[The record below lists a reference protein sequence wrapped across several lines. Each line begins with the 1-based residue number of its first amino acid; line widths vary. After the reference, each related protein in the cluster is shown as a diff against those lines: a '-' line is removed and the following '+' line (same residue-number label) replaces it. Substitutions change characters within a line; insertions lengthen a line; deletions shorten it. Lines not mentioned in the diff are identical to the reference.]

1 MSYAIVGGL
10 ALILNLIINREVF
23 QRGTEIHDKPQGG
36 GRANVRYRYF
46 VIAANC
52 FFLMDFI
59 WGFLYENRHIR
70 GISPFLY
77 IDCFL
82 FFLCMYITMLEWIRY
97 IVAYINKDRFRSKAL
112 LCATWIMFFLGIVYL
127 VVNLYDPLIFYF
139 DADNNYIAGS
149 GRHIVF
155 LMQIALYLVTSSYM
169 IYIAHKS
176 VGNEKT
182 RYAAVGATCVAMEAF
197 ILFQIFEPNQPFYA
211 MGLIIGICV
220 AHSFIELGEQK
231 EKKLYDDIA
240 RGLADD
246 YAAMYYIDINTG
258 EFLEYIT
265 SQEYM
270 DMNIPVFGQ
279 DFYAETLANIEQYV
293 YPDDQELARSYYSKR
308 AMLANLEG
316 RKSYSYKY
324 HLMVDGQPRMYLFT
338 LKRSK
343 DGRNFVLYEK
353 DIDADIKA
361 EAERKEFE
369 KKQLRALHT
378 ERELARRDELT
389 GVRNQTA
396 YHELEKSIQ
405 ENIDNGL
412 DYLTFA
418 LVVCDAN
425 NLKQINDTEGHVAG
439 DEYIKSCAKLLCN
452 IFDHSPVFRV
462 GGDEFVVFLRSDDFI
477 NREKL
482 MKELRDCILENV
494 RTGSRPILA
503 SGMAEFEP
511 ENDCLVSDIF
521 DRADKEMYENK
532 QELKALK

>member
-1 MSYAIVGGL
+1 
-10 ALILNLIINREVF
+10 
-23 QRGTEIHDKPQGG
+23 
-36 GRANVRYRYF
+36 
-46 VIAANC
+46 
-52 FFLMDFI
+52 
-59 WGFLYENRHIR
+59 
-70 GISPFLY
+70 
-77 IDCFL
+77 
-82 FFLCMYITMLEWIRY
+82 
-97 IVAYINKDRFRSKAL
+97 
-112 LCATWIMFFLGIVYL
+112 
-127 VVNLYDPLIFYF
+127 
-139 DADNNYIAGS
+139 
-149 GRHIVF
+149 
-155 LMQIALYLVTSSYM
+155 
-169 IYIAHKS
+169 
-176 VGNEKT
+176 
-182 RYAAVGATCVAMEAF
+182 
-197 ILFQIFEPNQPFYA
+197 
-211 MGLIIGICV
+211 MGLIIGISV

-246 YAAMYYIDINTG
+246 YAAMYYIDIETG

-265 SQEYM
+265 SQEYKE
-270 DMNIPVFGQ
+270 MNIPIIGK
-279 DFYAETLANIEQYV
+279 DFYGETLANIEQYV
-293 YPDDQELARSYYSKR
+293 YPDDQELARSYYTKET
-308 AMLANLEG
+308 MLANLEG

-324 HLMVDGQPRMYLFT
+324 HLMVDGQPRMFLFT
-338 LKRSK
+338 LKHSK

-462 GGDEFVVFLRSDDFI
+462 GGDEFVVFLRSDDFT

-482 MKELRDCILENV
+482 MKELRDCVLENV

>member
-23 QRGTEIHDKPQGG
+23 QRVIEIHDKPQGG
-36 GRANVRYRYF
+36 RHANVRYRYF

-52 FFLMDFI
+52 FFLVDFI
-59 WGFLYENRHIR
+59 WGILYENRQKPWVY
-70 GISPFLY
+70 PFLY

-82 FFLCMYITMLEWIRY
+82 YFLCMYITMLEWIRY
-97 IVAYINKDRFRSKAL
+97 IVAYINKDRFRSRAL
-112 LCATWIMFFLGIVYL
+112 LYATWLLFILAIIYL
-127 VVNLYDPLIFYF
+127 CINLFDPLIFYF
-139 DADNNYIAGS
+139 DTENNFIVGS
-149 GRHIVF
+149 GRYIAY
-155 LMQIALYLVTSSYM
+155 LMQIVLYFVTSTYM
-169 IYIAHKS
+169 IYIACKS
-176 VGNEKT
+176 VGDEKI
-182 RYAAVGATCVAMEAF
+182 RYTAVGASCLSMEAF
-197 ILFQIFEPNQPFYA
+197 IIFQIFEPNQPFYA

-246 YAAMYYIDINTG
+246 YAAMYYIDIETG

-279 DFYAETLANIEQYV
+279 DFYAETLANIDQYV
-293 YPDDQELARSYYSKR
+293 YPDDQELARSYYNKE

-324 HLMVDGQPRMYLFT
+324 HLLVDGQPRMFLFT

-389 GVRNQTA
+389 GVRNKTA
-396 YHELEKSIQ
+396 YHELEKSVQ

-412 DYLTFA
+412 NYLTFA

-439 DEYIKSCAKLLCN
+439 DEYIKSCAKLLCE

-482 MKELRDCILENV
+482 MKELRERVRENV

-503 SGMAEFEP
+503 SGMADFEP

-532 QELKALK
+532 QELKGMK

>member
-46 VIAANC
+46 VIASNC
-52 FFLMDFI
+52 FFLVDFI
-59 WGFLYENRHIR
+59 WGILYENRQIHEIY
-70 GISPFLY
+70 PLLY

-82 FFLCMYITMLEWIRY
+82 CFLCMYITMLEWIRY
-97 IVAYINKDRFRSKAL
+97 IVAYINKDRFSSRAL
-112 LCATWIMFFLGIVYL
+112 LHATWLLFILAIIYL
-127 VVNLYDPLIFYF
+127 FINLFDPLIFYF
-139 DADNNYIAGS
+139 DAENNYIVGS
-149 GRHIVF
+149 GRYLAF
-155 LMQIALYLVTSSYM
+155 LMQIVLYFVTSTYM
-169 IYIAHKS
+169 IYIACKS
-176 VGNEKT
+176 VGTEKIRCT
-182 RYAAVGATCVAMEAF
+182 AVGASCLSMEAF
-197 ILFQIFEPNQPFYA
+197 IILQMLEPSQPFYS
-211 MGLIIGICV
+211 MSLIIGISV
-220 AHSFIELGEQK
+220 AHSFIEMGEQK

-246 YAAMYYIDINTG
+246 YAAMYYIDIGTG

-279 DFYAETLANIEQYV
+279 NFYAETLANIEQYV
-293 YPDDQELARSYYSKR
+293 YPDDQELARSYYSKE

-324 HLMVDGQPRMYLFT
+324 HLMIDGQPKMFLFT

-343 DGRNFVLYEK
+343 DGRSFVLYEK

-396 YHELEKSIQ
+396 YHELEKSVQ

-439 DEYIKSCAKLLCN
+439 DEYIKSSAKLLCD

-462 GGDEFVVFLRSDDFI
+462 GGDEFVVFLRSDDFT
-477 NREKL
+477 NRVEL
-482 MKELRDCILENV
+482 MKELRNRVLENV
-494 RTGSRPILA
+494 KTGSRPILA

>member
-23 QRGTEIHDKPQGG
+23 QRVTEIHDKPQDRR
-36 GRANVRYRYF
+36 RASVRYRYF

-52 FFLMDFI
+52 FFLVDFI
-59 WGFLYENRHIR
+59 WGILYENRHIR

-82 FFLCMYITMLEWIRY
+82 YFLCMYITMLEWIRY
-97 IVAYINKDRFRSKAL
+97 IVAYINKDRFRSRAL
-112 LCATWIMFFLGIVYL
+112 LYATWLLFILAIIYL
-127 VVNLYDPLIFYF
+127 CINLFDPLIFYF
-139 DADNNYIAGS
+139 DAENIFIVGS
-149 GRHIVF
+149 GRYIAY
-155 LMQIALYLVTSSYM
+155 LMQIALYLVTSGYM

-176 VGNEKT
+176 VGNERI
-182 RYAAVGATCVAMEAF
+182 RYTAVGATCVAMEAF
-197 ILFQIFEPNQPFYA
+197 IIFQIFEPNQPFYA
-211 MGLIIGICV
+211 MGLIIGIGV
-220 AHSFIELGEQK
+220 AHSFIEMGEQK

-246 YAAMYYIDINTG
+246 YAAMYYIDIETG

-270 DMNIPVFGQ
+270 DMNIPVFGH
-279 DFYAETLANIEQYV
+279 DFCGETLANIEQFV
-293 YPDDQELARSYYSKR
+293 YPDDQNMARSYYSKE

-324 HLMVDGQPRMYLFT
+324 RLMVDGQPRMFLFT

-389 GVRNQTA
+389 GVRNKTA
-396 YHELEKSIQ
+396 YHELEQSVQ

-439 DEYIKSCAKLLCN
+439 DEYIKSCAKLLCD
-452 IFDHSPVFRV
+452 IFVHSPVFRV

-482 MKELRDCILENV
+482 MKELRERVRENV

-503 SGMAEFEP
+503 SGMADFEP

-521 DRADKEMYENK
+521 NRADKEMYENK
-532 QELKALK
+532 QELKGMK

>member
-1 MSYAIVGGL
+1 
-10 ALILNLIINREVF
+10 
-23 QRGTEIHDKPQGG
+23 
-36 GRANVRYRYF
+36 
-46 VIAANC
+46 
-52 FFLMDFI
+52 
-59 WGFLYENRHIR
+59 
-70 GISPFLY
+70 
-77 IDCFL
+77 
-82 FFLCMYITMLEWIRY
+82 MYITVLAWIRY
-97 IVAYINKDRFRSKAL
+97 IVAYINKDRIRSRVL
-112 LCATWIMFFLGIVYL
+112 LYATRILFVFAVVYL
-127 VVNLYDPLIFYF
+127 FINLYNPLIFYF
-139 DADNNYIAGS
+139 DEGNNYIKGT
-149 GRHIVF
+149 GRYIAF
-155 LMQIALYLVTSSYM
+155 LMQIVLYFVTSNYM
-169 IYIAHKS
+169 LYIGHKS
-176 VGNEKT
+176 VGKEKI
-182 RYAAVGATCVAMEAF
+182 RYTAVGAACLAMEVF
-197 ILFQIFEPNQPFYA
+197 ILFQLFEPNQPFYA

-293 YPDDQELARSYYSKR
+293 YPDDQELARSYYSKE

-338 LKRSK
+338 LKHSK

-389 GVRNQTA
+389 GVRNKTA
-396 YHELEKSIQ
+396 YHELEKSVQ

-412 DYLTFA
+412 EYLTFA

-425 NLKQINDTEGHVAG
+425 NLKQINDIEGHVAG

-482 MKELRDCILENV
+482 MKELRDCVLENV

-532 QELKALK
+532 QELKGLK